1 MSETYL
7 PENDRRSPTEI
18 DRLCDRLAAQ
28 DEVLVIGAGR
38 GVWLT
43 VKYAPVDGRPDR
55 YSVFEW
61 GRGHIA
67 DLLASH
73 VCASG
78 WELRTLIDQ
87 IFRKAPHVWVLVP

>member
-1 MSETYL
+1 MSSLIESL
-7 PENDRRSPTEI
+7 RPL
-18 DRLCDRLAAQ
+18 LCVAPAGTVLFEQSQ

-78 WELRTLIDQ
+78 WELRTLIDKL
-87 IFRKAPHVWVLVP
+87 FRKAPHVAG